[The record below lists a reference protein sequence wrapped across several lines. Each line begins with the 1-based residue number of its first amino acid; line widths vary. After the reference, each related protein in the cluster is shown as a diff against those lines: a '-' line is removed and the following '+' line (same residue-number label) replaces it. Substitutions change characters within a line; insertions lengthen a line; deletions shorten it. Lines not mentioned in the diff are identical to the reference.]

1 MNLIL
6 NKNIVIKKKQ
16 NGTRK
21 KLNFNSIVSPNK
33 PIIKGK
39 NPIPVTP
46 KHVSNIVSIV
56 LSVSKSSFAIERIV
70 GQKNDMDIPDR
81 KSRMKKIIILLVTG
95 KITVTTIPRIP
106 ETIINIF
113 MLIIWD
119 SFATTK
125 RPKAIAIEKL
135 TIAMAP
141 IRGNES

>member
-16 NGTRK
+16 NGIRK

-39 NPIPVTP
+39 IPIPVTP

-56 LSVSKSSFAIERIV
+56 LSVSKSSFAIESIV
-70 GQKNDMDIPDR
+70 GQKHDMDIPDR

-95 KITVTTIPRIP
+95 KITVTTIPRIA
-106 ETIINIF
+106 EKIINNF
-113 MLIIWD
+113 MLI
-119 SFATTK
+119 T
-125 RPKAIAIEKL
+125 
-135 TIAMAP
+135 
-141 IRGNES
+141 